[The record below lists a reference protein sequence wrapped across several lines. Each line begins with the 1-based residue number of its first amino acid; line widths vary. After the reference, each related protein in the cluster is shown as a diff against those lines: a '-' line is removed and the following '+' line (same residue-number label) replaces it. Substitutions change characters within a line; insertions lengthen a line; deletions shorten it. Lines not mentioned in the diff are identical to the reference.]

1 MVAGLRDLP
10 ALGELLEAPEAQA
23 LLETGGHGLTVL
35 VLRETL
41 AVERAARQAGGEPWP
56 AARRFAHA
64 RQALDALLAPPLR
77 HVINATGVLLHTNLG
92 RAPLMAEAARA
103 VAASA
108 TRYSNLEYDLGRG
121 RRGQRHALVAPLL
134 QLTTGA
140 QAAAVVNNCAA
151 AVLLTLT
158 ALAHRKEVIVSRGQ
172 LVEIGDAFR
181 MPDVMRLSGARL
193 VEVGTTNRTRLEDYQ
208 QAISSRTGAIMKV
221 HSSNFQV
228 VGFTESV
235 TVEALAQLAHEHGL
249 PLVEDLGSGAL
260 LDTGPWGLR
269 SEPQVQASLRAG
281 ADLVLCSG
289 DKLIGGPQCGLI
301 LGSEALV
308 ARVIRHPLAR
318 AVRVDKMTLAAL
330 AATLQAYL
338 LGKAVERVPLWRMV
352 AAPAAELQQR
362 VERWRDALA
371 SVPATVEVTAGQA
384 TVGGGSLPGEML
396 DGFVLTV
403 RPHKGSVAS
412 CAARLR
418 AGEPAVVGRI
428 EENRLVLDPR
438 TVLPDE
444 DGALIERL
452 QVALGGS

>member
-1 MVAGLRDLP
+1 MAADLRDLP

-23 LLETGGHGLTVL
+23 LLEAGGHQLAVL
-35 VLRETL
+35 VLREAL
-41 AVERAARQAGGEPWP
+41 AAERAARQAGGVPWP

-64 RQALDALLAPPLR
+64 REALQELLAPPLR

-92 RAPLMAEAARA
+92 RAPLMAEAASA

-108 TRYSNLEYDLGRG
+108 TRYSNLEYELERG
-121 RRGQRHALVAPLL
+121 RRGQRHALVARLL

-140 QAAAVVNNCAA
+140 QGAAVVNNCAA
-151 AVLLTLT
+151 AVLLTLA
-158 ALAHRKEVIVSRGQ
+158 ALARGKEVIVSRGQ
-172 LVEIGDAFR
+172 MVEIGDAFR

-208 QAISSRTGAIMKV
+208 QAITARTGAILKV

-235 TVEALAQLAHEHGL
+235 AVAALAGLAHEHGL

-260 LDTGPWGLR
+260 LDTAPWGVR
-269 SEPQVQASLRAG
+269 SEPRVQDSLKAG
-281 ADLVLCSG
+281 VDLVLCSG
-289 DKLIGGPQCGLI
+289 DKLIGGPQAGLI

-330 AATLQAYL
+330 AVTLQAYL

-352 AAPAAELQQR
+352 AVPAAELR
-362 VERWRDALA
+362 ERAERWRAALA
-371 SVPATVEVTAGQA
+371 HLPAAVEVTPGQS
-384 TVGGGSLPGEML
+384 TIGGGSLPGEVL
-396 DGFVLTV
+396 NGFVLTV
-403 RPHKGSVAS
+403 RPRQGSVAA
-412 CAARLR
+412 CAAKLR
-418 AGEPAVVGRI
+418 AGQPAVVVRI

-444 DGALIERL
+444 DGAVVERL
-452 QVALGGS
+452 QEVLAGP